1 MPIYFW
7 NDQEQ
12 EKYQKSYFRKFKGNK
27 LLLLCHALKI
37 EKSQIPVTAS
47 GF

>member
-37 EKSQIPVTAS
+37 ENYQIPVTAS